1 MLCQD
6 KSSLPST
13 HHLSFPCK
21 ANIYFASSVDFSI
34 FCLKLTEGEL
44 NTISI
49 QTYLLVSLSHNRFIH
64 SNWSSYRQTLSRTS
78 TRNPIKSFIVLV
90 LTGLSINS
98 FK

>member
-1 MLCQD
+1 MLCQG

-21 ANIYFASSVDFSI
+21 ANIYFASSLDFSS

-49 QTYLLVSLSHNRFIH
+49 QTYLLVSLSHNRLFI
-64 SNWSSYRQTLSRTS
+64 
-78 TRNPIKSFIVLV
+78 PIGAPTDKRSVARPHE
-90 LTGLSINS
+90 TQSKAS
-98 FK
+98 